1 MSSNATSDKP
11 VIDVNVDDNVAHV
24 VNVYDTVL
32 SYLNPN
38 SKCPH

>member
-11 VIDVNVDDNVAHV
+11 VIDVNVDDYVAHV

-32 SYLNPN
+32 PYLNPN